1 MRILCEF
8 DATLFGQVAAETE
21 STGVATVLSVRLKY
35 SPIVGLRFSQ
45 NAARMDHG
53 DWPAAIQ
60 VRRDGQA

>member
-1 MRILCEF
+1 MHIRCEF
-8 DATLFGQVAAETE
+8 DVTLFGQVAAESE
-21 STGVATVLSVRLKY
+21 STRVAKVLFVRLKY

-53 DWPAAIQ
+53 DWPAAVQ